1 MIRHNPS
8 LAEHVAEMVFL
19 GVKLPENSIHFFRL
33 LTLLTELSA
42 GPAGLP
48 CYTTLIMY
56 RVWDLAMSCPQAALD
71 WLSIQV
77 NITIDD
83 IIIII
88 IIIISLPQVTRN
100 RFAQAW
106 LLGSLS
112 DWVEQYLIAH
122 SSTKVTGVSKK
133 NCALLETQTLGTSY
147 SETTNLSRPQTL
159 AARSPHEYSLLPKF
173 EV

>member
-77 NITIDD
+77 NITLDD
-83 IIIII
+83 III
-88 IIIISLPQVTRN
+88 SLSQVTRRN

-122 SSTKVTGVSKK
+122 SNTKV
-133 NCALLETQTLGTSY
+133 
-147 SETTNLSRPQTL
+147 R
-159 AARSPHEYSLLPKF
+159 
-173 EV
+173 

>member
-1 MIRHNPS
+1 
-8 LAEHVAEMVFL
+8 MVFL

-77 NITIDD
+77 
-83 IIIII
+83 
-88 IIIISLPQVTRN
+88 TRN

-122 SSTKVTGVSKK
+122 SNTKV
-133 NCALLETQTLGTSY
+133 
-147 SETTNLSRPQTL
+147 R
-159 AARSPHEYSLLPKF
+159 
-173 EV
+173 